1 MQSRFLAAAA
11 VLTLAAIAGASAA
24 VTSASAQIPWGP
36 TAPSGNDRTSAP
48 AYAPPN
54 RDYGYLGYQSYGS
67 IGASGLGYA
76 YGLDNQS
83 NGQAYCMRR
92 FRSYDPGTG
101 TYLGYDGV
109 RHPCP

>member
-1 MQSRFLAAAA
+1 MQSRFLATAG
-11 VLTLAAIAGASAA
+11 VLTLAAIAGASA
-24 VTSASAQIPWGP
+24 VDTSASAQTPWGP
-36 TAPSGNDRTSAP
+36 SAPSGNDRTSAP

-54 RDYGYLGYQSYGS
+54 REYDYPGYRSYGS
-67 IGASGLGYA
+67 IGASSLGYA
-76 YGLDNQS
+76 YGLDNPS

-92 FRSYDPGTG
+92 FRSYDPAVG